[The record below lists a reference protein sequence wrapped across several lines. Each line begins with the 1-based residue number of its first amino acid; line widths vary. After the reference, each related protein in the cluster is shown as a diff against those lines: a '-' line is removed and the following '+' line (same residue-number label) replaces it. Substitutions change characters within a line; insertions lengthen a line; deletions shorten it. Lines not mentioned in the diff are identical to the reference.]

1 MHTGFR
7 TAFSIEGTEQNLVG
21 KRTEECESH
30 VREGEISEQDPKYRG
45 AREIPWEDG
54 GTTLQA

>member
-1 MHTGFR
+1 MGFR
-7 TAFSIEGTEQNLVG
+7 TAFRIESSEQNLVG

-30 VREGEISEQDPKYRG
+30 VREVRNIEQDPKYRG

>member
-1 MHTGFR
+1 MG
-7 TAFSIEGTEQNLVG
+7 SG
-21 KRTEECESH
+21 TEECESH
-30 VREGEISEQDPKYRG
+30 VREAERSEQDPKYRG